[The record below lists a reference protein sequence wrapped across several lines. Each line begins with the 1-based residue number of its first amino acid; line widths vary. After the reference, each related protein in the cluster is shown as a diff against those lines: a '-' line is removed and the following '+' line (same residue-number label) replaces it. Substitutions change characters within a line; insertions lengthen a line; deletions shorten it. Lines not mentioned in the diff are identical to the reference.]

1 MIEEE
6 ICKLMIKVNK
16 QQLKKIIGQRHIRRI
31 KIMSSKK
38 NKTDKNSDLKS
49 NRHHRSTAVETLSE
63 TKTVTC
69 QNSNI

>member
-1 MIEEE
+1 
-6 ICKLMIKVNK
+6 MIKVNK

-49 NRHHRSTAVETLSE
+49 NRDITD
-63 TKTVTC
+63 
-69 QNSNI
+69 QQQ